1 MTPEKLAP
9 PTADQNTG
17 LEALTAAVR
26 QRSLLPALEV
36 MHAQVGDIF
45 QITLPSFRPVV
56 LAGAEFARQVL
67 VTERESF
74 CWRNERD
81 PLTSLLR
88 HGILVEDGQ
97 KHRKLRAL
105 MEPPLQRR
113 QVLEHIAA
121 MRRYTDR
128 VTSGWEDG
136 ATMNMATEM
145 RLITL
150 LILVG
155 ALFGVEI
162 ESLVDRLWKPILR
175 AIAYISPGLWI
186 VWPGVPRPGYRRPLR
201 ELDDFLYEII
211 RDRRSKSQDGDDLLS
226 GLIASGMSDD
236 LIRDQLLTMLI
247 AGHDTSTA
255 MLSWALYLLGQ
266 DPAGMAQA
274 RAETDTV
281 LGGAPP
287 DTAKLRRLTYLDQV
301 IKETL
306 RLYPSIHVG
315 NRLTRNDIEVDR
327 YIVPAGTRLMLSIYL
342 THRDPALWE
351 APTHF
356 RPGRFER
363 GSEDGKAPPFA
374 YLPFGGGPRNC
385 IGAAFAQVEAKVVLA
400 HILQNFDLQLA
411 PQQVRTHMGATLD
424 PRPGVMMRVHRRT
437 RNR

>member
-1 MTPEKLAP
+1 MTPDKLAV

-17 LEALTAAVR
+17 LDALSAALR

-45 QITLPSFRPVV
+45 QITLPSFKPVV
-56 LAGAEFARQVL
+56 LAGSDCARQVL
-67 VTERESF
+67 VSERENF

-97 KHRKLRAL
+97 SHLELRTL
-105 MEPPLQRR
+105 MEPALQRR
-113 QVLEHIAA
+113 QVVGHIAA
-121 MRRYTDR
+121 MRRYTDLI
-128 VTSGWEDG
+128 TSRWNDG
-136 ATMNMATEM
+136 TTMNMAVEM

-155 ALFGVEI
+155 TLFGVEI
-162 ESLVDRLWKPILR
+162 ESQVDRLWKPILR

-186 VWPGVPRPGYRRPLR
+186 IWPGVPRPGYRRPLQ

-211 RDRRSKSQDGDDLLS
+211 RDRRLQGQEGDDLLS
-226 GLIASGMSDD
+226 QLIASGMNDD

-255 MLSWALYLLGQ
+255 LLSWALYLLGR
-266 DPAGMAQA
+266 DPASMARA

-281 LGGAPP
+281 LGSAPP
-287 DTAKLRRLTYLDQV
+287 DAAELRRLAYLDQV

-315 NRLTRNDIEVDR
+315 NRQTRSEVMVDR
-327 YIVPAGTRLMLSIYL
+327 YAVPAGTRLMLSIYL
-342 THRDPALWE
+342 THRDRTLWE
-351 APTHF
+351 APAQF
-356 RPGRFER
+356 RPQRFDR
-363 GSEDGKAPPFA
+363 GSEGEKVPPFA

-400 HILQNFDLQLA
+400 HILQNFDLQLVSR
-411 PQQVRTHMGATLD
+411 QVRTHMGATLD

-437 RNR
+437 PNG